1 MKLRILGCSGG
12 VSVGLRTT
20 SLLVDQDILIDAGS
34 GVGDLTLE
42 EMRQI
47 RHIFLTH
54 SHMDHFA
61 FLPLLVD
68 SIFDS
73 IDEPIVIHAQAETIE
88 ALEMHIF
95 NWVIWPDFAKLP
107 SAEKPVMRFEL
118 MPPGSNI
125 TLADTDGVQR
135 HIESIKV
142 NHIVP
147 GVAYRVESKTGAFAF
162 SGDTTSTD
170 NLWHV
175 LNERDRLDLLIVE
188 AAFANAEQELSQ
200 KAGHYTPQLLAADL
214 TKLEHKPR
222 IYISHTKPGQEDIIV
237 EECRQSISGREIT
250 RLFGGEQFTL

>member
-1 MKLRILGCSGG
+1 M
-12 VSVGLRTT
+12 
-20 SLLVDQDILIDAGS
+20 LVDQDILIDAGS

-42 EMRQI
+42 EMRGI

-73 IDEPIVIHAQAETIE
+73 IKKPIIIHAQAETIE

-107 SAEKPVMRFEL
+107 TVEKPVMRFEV
-118 MPPGSNI
+118 MSPGSI
-125 TLADTDGVQR
+125 VTLNDSQGVQR
-135 HIESIKV
+135 SIESIKV

-147 GVAYRVESKTGAFAF
+147 GVSYRVACDSGAFAF
-162 SGDTTSTD
+162 SGDTTTTD

-175 LNERDRLDLLIVE
+175 LNSRDRLDLLIVE
-188 AAFANAEQELSQ
+188 AAFANAELELSQ
-200 KAGHYTPQLLAADL
+200 KAGHYTPQLLANDL
-214 TKLEHKPR
+214 AKLQHQPQ
-222 IYISHTKPGQEDIIV
+222 IYLSHTKPGQEDIIV
-237 EECRQSISGREIT
+237 QECRVAIKGREIT